1 MSADPTRTLL
11 SMDLLDDDDHDR
23 LDEWGNRAVLTEPAA
38 EPVSIPVVFAVQV
51 ERAPETVALVCRDRS
66 WTYRELDQITNRIAH
81 LLAGNGAGP
90 GEVVGLLVP
99 RSGEAIIGLLAILKT
114 GAAYLP
120 IDPAHPDE
128 RIKFMVSDAGPVAVL
143 TTADLGSRFEG
154 LDVSVIEIDDP
165 LIDGQPS
172 SALPTPE
179 PDDLAYMTYTSGT
192 TGVPKAVAVTHHNVT
207 QLVDAVRADL
217 PARPGEVWSQWH
229 SLVFDV
235 SVWEIW
241 GALLHGGRLV
251 VVPESVA
258 SSPDDLHELLISEKV
273 SVLCQTPSAAG
284 MLSPER
290 LESTT
295 LIVAGEACPPEL
307 VDRWATSGRT
317 MINAYGPTEA
327 TIYAAMSG
335 PLTPGSGVAP
345 IGSPVPGAALFVL
358 DKWLRPAPE
367 GVVGELYVAGNGVA
381 PGYAHRS
388 GLTASR
394 FLACPFGGP
403 GSRMYR
409 TGDLVQWGEDGQL
422 QYLGRADE
430 QVKIRGYRI
439 ELGEIQAA
447 LSRLDGVEQAVVIAR
462 EDRPGDKRLVGYI
475 MGTADPVEA
484 RNALA
489 ERLPAYMV
497 PAAVVVLDALP
508 LTVNG
513 KLDKRALPA
522 PEYRSVGTDYRAPSG
537 PVEKI
542 LADIYAQVL
551 GVDRVGVDESF
562 FDLGG
567 DSILSMQVV
576 SRARAAGVHC
586 RPRDIF
592 VEQTVSGVAAVASLS
607 DGRAGIVDDGIGPV
621 LATPIIHWLQGV
633 PGPVDQFNQT
643 IVLQAPVGVTED
655 DVVVI
660 LQALLDRHATL
671 RLRAE
676 SGDASGGW
684 SLLVPD
690 TGTVDARAC
699 LRVAESLSD
708 AELVAARSRLNPAA
722 GAQLSAVWVPDSRQ
736 LALMIHHLA
745 VDGVSWRILL
755 EDLNIAWAQHHGGQP
770 IQLPAG
776 GTSFARWAAL
786 LDEHARSQ
794 DVVATADA
802 WREVTAVPAAL
813 PAVMPGLDT
822 YATAKTLSVS
832 LDADTTRELLSE
844 VPAAFHAGV
853 QDILLIAFGL
863 AWNEF
868 LDSNTTSIGIGVEGH
883 GRQEELGRVAGLDID
898 LSRTVGWFTTKYP
911 VSLSVG
917 GLSWKEIADG
927 SPDLGPIIKSA
938 KEQLRALPDP
948 LTYGLLRYLNPDV
961 DLSGPEPAIGFNYL
975 GRLGAGAAD
984 LTDDLWRINEDSL
997 SSAGVA
1003 SSVSMPLMY
1012 TVDLNAGIVEGGL
1025 GEEAGPHLR
1034 AGWTWAP
1041 SSVTE
1046 PQVQRLSQLWFE
1058 ALAGICAYVRGGGG
1072 GLTPSDIAPAQ
1083 LSQQQIDE
1091 LHEQHKIVDV
1101 LPLTPIQEGLLFH
1114 TTFARA
1120 AGALEGDEAGI
1131 DFYAVQL
1138 DITVTGLV
1146 DQLRLRDA
1154 VHTVVRRHPNLA
1166 ARFCTQFGD
1175 PVQVILA
1182 DPVIAW
1188 RYLDLRGD
1196 DLTPDEEIQHLCAA
1210 ERAAV
1215 CDLADRPT
1223 LRAAL
1228 IRTEGNQ
1235 HRFVLT
1241 FHHVVIDGWS
1251 LPILLQEIFASYFGH
1266 RLPAPSSYRS
1276 FVSWLTDQDLDAART
1291 AWGKVLEGFDTPTL
1305 VAPPAPPAPPGAR
1318 GVESYRVSAETTQAL
1333 GDLARSQHTT
1343 VSTVLQAA
1351 WAQLLMVLTGQDDV
1365 AFGTAVSGRP
1375 AELAGSDSIV
1385 GLLINTV
1392 PVRARATASTTI
1404 AELLGQ
1410 LQSAHN
1416 DTIEHEHLALNEIHH
1431 VAGHEQL
1438 FDTLFLYESYPIDTS
1453 AFMGVQELA
1462 ITEFVTR
1469 EYNHYPL
1476 SVMALP
1482 GHELGIRVEYDTDKF
1497 GLDDIQAVFE
1507 RFERVLVSMVSDA
1520 DQRLSSLDVLQTDE
1534 HKQLDGWGNRKVLVR
1549 GPEPVLSIP
1558 EAFAEQVDRA
1568 PEAVALTFEGRS
1580 TTYGELDEAANRL
1593 ANLLSVYGAA
1603 PGESVALLMPRS
1615 DEAII
1620 AILAILKTGASY
1632 LPIDPSVPD
1641 TRLEFMLSDAV
1652 PIAAVTTAELRARFD
1667 GSGVSVVQFD
1677 DAEDDPTGAIYGH
1690 TPLLT
1695 PAPDDI
1701 AYTIYTSGTTG
1712 VPKGVAIAHSN
1723 VTQALKFP
1731 LTHMPTGPGEVWTQA
1746 GSLVFDITVWEIF
1759 GALLHGGRLVIIP
1772 DSVVRSPDDFRD
1784 LLIREKVT
1792 VLFQTPSAVGMLSPE
1807 GLNNLTLVV
1816 AGEACPT
1823 EVVDRWA
1830 PGRVMINGYG
1840 PTETTIYATFGE
1852 LIAGSGV
1859 VPIGVPVPDAA
1870 LFVLDRWMRPVP
1882 PGVVGELYVAG
1893 LGVGIGYVKRQ
1904 ALTAARFVACPFG
1917 EPGTRMYRT
1926 GDLVRWGVS
1935 ESSVG
1940 QLEYLGRADEQVKI
1954 RGFRIELGEIQA
1966 ALADVDGV
1974 EQAAVI
1980 AREDRPGD
1988 KRLVGYFIGTG
1999 EPAELRAALAK
2010 RLPPYMVPA
2019 ALVRLEALPLTVNG
2033 KLDKRAL
2040 PAPEYDDA
2048 ARYRAPANAVEEAV
2062 AGIYAQVLGVE
2073 RVGTDDSFFDLG
2085 GDSISAMRVV
2095 AAINT
2100 SFDAQ
2105 LAVRTLFEAPSVR
2118 SLSGYLDGAA
2128 GAPANGP
2135 TYASVHGPG
2144 ATEVRAS
2151 DLTLDKFIDEATLQK
2166 APTLP
2171 RAEAT
2176 ARTVLLT
2183 GATGFLGRYLV
2194 LQWLRELEQV
2204 DGTLICLVRAKSDEE
2219 ARRRLDKTFDSGDPE
2234 LIRVYEALAAD
2245 RLQVIAGDKAEPSLG
2260 LDQDT
2265 WQRLADTVDLI
2276 VDSAALVNS
2285 VLPYSELFGPNVVG
2299 TAELIRFAL
2308 TTKLKP
2314 YTYISTADVGREIE
2328 KSVFREDADIR
2339 VISATRPSDGSYANG
2354 YGNSKWAGEVLLR
2367 EAHEQVGLPVKVFR
2381 SGMIMVD
2388 TSYAGQVNASD
2399 TVARMVLSVVATGV
2413 APYSVYQL
2421 DADGNRQRA
2430 HFDGLPVEFVAEAI
2444 TALGGGAAGSFDGS
2458 ADFETYHVMNPHD
2471 DGIGIDEYVD
2481 WLIEAGHPIE
2491 RIDDFGEWVRQFE
2504 ARLHAL
2510 PDHQR
2515 QGSVLQMLKILQD
2528 HGWDGQPPEPVR
2540 GPMAPADRFHAAVRK
2555 AKIGSDHDIPQV
2567 SAPIIAKYASDLQL
2581 HGLL

>member
-154 LDVSVIEIDDP
+154 LDVGVIEIDDP

-172 SALPTPE
+172 SALPAPE

-447 LSRLDGVEQAVVIAR
+447 LARLDGVEQAVVIAR

-484 RNALA
+484 RSALA

-592 VEQTVSGVAAVASLS
+592 VEQTVSAVAAVASLS
-607 DGRAGIVDDGIGPV
+607 DGGAGIVDDGIGPV
-621 LATPIIHWLQGV
+621 LATPIIHWLQSV

-690 TGTVDARAC
+690 AGTVDARAC

-708 AELVAARSRLNPAA
+708 AELVGARSRLNPAA

-770 IQLPAG
+770 VQLPTG

-802 WREVTAVPAAL
+802 WREVAAVPAAL

-832 LDADTTRELLSE
+832 LDAGTTRELLSE

-868 LDSNTTSIGIGVEGH
+868 LDSNTTSIAIGVEGH
-883 GRQEELGRVAGLDID
+883 GRQEELGTVAGQDID

-927 SPDLGPIIKSA
+927 SADLGPIIKSA

-1120 AGALEGDEAGI
+1120 AGALEDDGAGI

-1228 IRTEGNQ
+1228 IRTEANQ

-1276 FVSWLTDQDLDAART
+1276 FVSWLADQDLDAART

-1305 VAPPAPPAPPGAR
+1305 VAPPAPPGAR

-1904 ALTAARFVACPFG
+1904 ALTASRFVACPFG

-1935 ESSVG
+1935 ESSAG

-1988 KRLVGYFIGTG
+1988 KRLVGYFIGAG

-2171 RAEAT
+2171 RADAT

-2245 RLQVIAGDKAEPSLG
+2245 RLQVVAGDKAEPSLG

-2328 KSVFREDADIR
+2328 KSVFLEDADIR

-2555 AKIGSDHDIPQV
+2555 AKIGSGHDIPQV

>member
-154 LDVSVIEIDDP
+154 LDVGVIEIDDP

-172 SALPTPE
+172 SALPAPE

-447 LSRLDGVEQAVVIAR
+447 LARLDGVEQAVVIAR

-484 RNALA
+484 RSALA

-592 VEQTVSGVAAVASLS
+592 VEQTVSAVAAVASLS
-607 DGRAGIVDDGIGPV
+607 DGGAGIVDDGIGPV
-621 LATPIIHWLQGV
+621 LATPIIHWLQSV

-690 TGTVDARAC
+690 AGTVDARAC

-770 IQLPAG
+770 VQLPAG

-802 WREVTAVPAAL
+802 WREVAAVPAAL

-868 LDSNTTSIGIGVEGH
+868 LDSNTTSIAIGVEGH
-883 GRQEELGRVAGLDID
+883 GRQEELGTVAGQDID

-927 SPDLGPIIKSA
+927 SADLGPIIKSA

-1120 AGALEGDEAGI
+1120 AGALEDDGAGI

-1166 ARFCTQFGD
+1166 ARFCRQFGD

-1228 IRTEGNQ
+1228 IRTEANQ

-1276 FVSWLTDQDLDAART
+1276 FVSWLADQDLDAART

-1305 VAPPAPPAPPGAR
+1305 VAPPAPPGAR

-1695 PAPDDI
+1695 PASDDI

-1904 ALTAARFVACPFG
+1904 ALTASRFVACPFG

-1935 ESSVG
+1935 ESSAG

-1988 KRLVGYFIGTG
+1988 KRLVGYFIGAG

-2171 RAEAT
+2171 RADAT

-2245 RLQVIAGDKAEPSLG
+2245 RLQVVAGDKAEPSLG

-2328 KSVFREDADIR
+2328 KSVFLEDADIR

-2555 AKIGSDHDIPQV
+2555 AKIGSGHDIPQV

>member
-154 LDVSVIEIDDP
+154 LDVGVIEIDDP

-172 SALPTPE
+172 SALPAPE

-447 LSRLDGVEQAVVIAR
+447 LARLDGVEQAVVIAR

-484 RNALA
+484 RSALA

-592 VEQTVSGVAAVASLS
+592 VEQTVSAVAAVASLS
-607 DGRAGIVDDGIGPV
+607 DGGAGIVDDGIGPV
-621 LATPIIHWLQGV
+621 LATPIIHWLQSV

-690 TGTVDARAC
+690 AGTVDARAC

-770 IQLPAG
+770 VQLPAG

-802 WREVTAVPAAL
+802 WREVAAVPAAL

-868 LDSNTTSIGIGVEGH
+868 LDSNTTSIAIGVEGH
-883 GRQEELGRVAGLDID
+883 GRQEELGTVAGQDID

-927 SPDLGPIIKSA
+927 SADLGPIIKSA

-1120 AGALEGDEAGI
+1120 AGALEDDGAGI

-1166 ARFCTQFGD
+1166 ARFCRQFGD

-1228 IRTEGNQ
+1228 IRTEANQ

-1276 FVSWLTDQDLDAART
+1276 FVSWLADQDLDAART

-1305 VAPPAPPAPPGAR
+1305 VAPPAPPGAR

-1792 VLFQTPSAVGMLSPE
+1792 VLF
-1807 GLNNLTLVV
+1807 
-1816 AGEACPT
+1816 
-1823 EVVDRWA
+1823 
-1830 PGRVMINGYG
+1830 
-1840 PTETTIYATFGE
+1840 
-1852 LIAGSGV
+1852 
-1859 VPIGVPVPDAA
+1859 
-1870 LFVLDRWMRPVP
+1870 
-1882 PGVVGELYVAG
+1882 
-1893 LGVGIGYVKRQ
+1893 
-1904 ALTAARFVACPFG
+1904 
-1917 EPGTRMYRT
+1917 
-1926 GDLVRWGVS
+1926 
-1935 ESSVG
+1935 
-1940 QLEYLGRADEQVKI
+1940 
-1954 RGFRIELGEIQA
+1954 
-1966 ALADVDGV
+1966 
-1974 EQAAVI
+1974 
-1980 AREDRPGD
+1980 
-1988 KRLVGYFIGTG
+1988 
-1999 EPAELRAALAK
+1999 
-2010 RLPPYMVPA
+2010 
-2019 ALVRLEALPLTVNG
+2019 
-2033 KLDKRAL
+2033 
-2040 PAPEYDDA
+2040 
-2048 ARYRAPANAVEEAV
+2048 
-2062 AGIYAQVLGVE
+2062 
-2073 RVGTDDSFFDLG
+2073 
-2085 GDSISAMRVV
+2085 
-2095 AAINT
+2095 
-2100 SFDAQ
+2100 
-2105 LAVRTLFEAPSVR
+2105 
-2118 SLSGYLDGAA
+2118 
-2128 GAPANGP
+2128 
-2135 TYASVHGPG
+2135 
-2144 ATEVRAS
+2144 
-2151 DLTLDKFIDEATLQK
+2151 
-2166 APTLP
+2166 
-2171 RAEAT
+2171 
-2176 ARTVLLT
+2176 
-2183 GATGFLGRYLV
+2183 
-2194 LQWLRELEQV
+2194 
-2204 DGTLICLVRAKSDEE
+2204 
-2219 ARRRLDKTFDSGDPE
+2219 
-2234 LIRVYEALAAD
+2234 
-2245 RLQVIAGDKAEPSLG
+2245 
-2260 LDQDT
+2260 
-2265 WQRLADTVDLI
+2265 
-2276 VDSAALVNS
+2276 
-2285 VLPYSELFGPNVVG
+2285 
-2299 TAELIRFAL
+2299 
-2308 TTKLKP
+2308 
-2314 YTYISTADVGREIE
+2314 
-2328 KSVFREDADIR
+2328 
-2339 VISATRPSDGSYANG
+2339 
-2354 YGNSKWAGEVLLR
+2354 
-2367 EAHEQVGLPVKVFR
+2367 
-2381 SGMIMVD
+2381 
-2388 TSYAGQVNASD
+2388 
-2399 TVARMVLSVVATGV
+2399 
-2413 APYSVYQL
+2413 
-2421 DADGNRQRA
+2421 
-2430 HFDGLPVEFVAEAI
+2430 
-2444 TALGGGAAGSFDGS
+2444 
-2458 ADFETYHVMNPHD
+2458 
-2471 DGIGIDEYVD
+2471 
-2481 WLIEAGHPIE
+2481 
-2491 RIDDFGEWVRQFE
+2491 
-2504 ARLHAL
+2504 
-2510 PDHQR
+2510 
-2515 QGSVLQMLKILQD
+2515 
-2528 HGWDGQPPEPVR
+2528 
-2540 GPMAPADRFHAAVRK
+2540 
-2555 AKIGSDHDIPQV
+2555 
-2567 SAPIIAKYASDLQL
+2567 
-2581 HGLL
+2581 

>member
-1 MSADPTRTLL
+1 M
-11 SMDLLDDDDHDR
+11 
-23 LDEWGNRAVLTEPAA
+23 
-38 EPVSIPVVFAVQV
+38 
-51 ERAPETVALVCRDRS
+51 
-66 WTYRELDQITNRIAH
+66 
-81 LLAGNGAGP
+81 
-90 GEVVGLLVP
+90 
-99 RSGEAIIGLLAILKT
+99 
-114 GAAYLP
+114 
-120 IDPAHPDE
+120 
-128 RIKFMVSDAGPVAVL
+128 
-143 TTADLGSRFEG
+143 
-154 LDVSVIEIDDP
+154 
-165 LIDGQPS
+165 
-172 SALPTPE
+172 
-179 PDDLAYMTYTSGT
+179 
-192 TGVPKAVAVTHHNVT
+192 
-207 QLVDAVRADL
+207 
-217 PARPGEVWSQWH
+217 
-229 SLVFDV
+229 
-235 SVWEIW
+235 
-241 GALLHGGRLV
+241 
-251 VVPESVA
+251 
-258 SSPDDLHELLISEKV
+258 
-273 SVLCQTPSAAG
+273 
-284 MLSPER
+284 
-290 LESTT
+290 
-295 LIVAGEACPPEL
+295 
-307 VDRWATSGRT
+307 
-317 MINAYGPTEA
+317 
-327 TIYAAMSG
+327 
-335 PLTPGSGVAP
+335 
-345 IGSPVPGAALFVL
+345 
-358 DKWLRPAPE
+358 
-367 GVVGELYVAGNGVA
+367 
-381 PGYAHRS
+381 
-388 GLTASR
+388 
-394 FLACPFGGP
+394 
-403 GSRMYR
+403 
-409 TGDLVQWGEDGQL
+409 
-422 QYLGRADE
+422 
-430 QVKIRGYRI
+430 
-439 ELGEIQAA
+439 
-447 LSRLDGVEQAVVIAR
+447 
-462 EDRPGDKRLVGYI
+462 
-475 MGTADPVEA
+475 
-484 RNALA
+484 
-489 ERLPAYMV
+489 
-497 PAAVVVLDALP
+497 
-508 LTVNG
+508 
-513 KLDKRALPA
+513 
-522 PEYRSVGTDYRAPSG
+522 
-537 PVEKI
+537 
-542 LADIYAQVL
+542 
-551 GVDRVGVDESF
+551 
-562 FDLGG
+562 
-567 DSILSMQVV
+567 
-576 SRARAAGVHC
+576 
-586 RPRDIF
+586 
-592 VEQTVSGVAAVASLS
+592 
-607 DGRAGIVDDGIGPV
+607 
-621 LATPIIHWLQGV
+621 
-633 PGPVDQFNQT
+633 
-643 IVLQAPVGVTED
+643 
-655 DVVVI
+655 
-660 LQALLDRHATL
+660 
-671 RLRAE
+671 
-676 SGDASGGW
+676 
-684 SLLVPD
+684 
-690 TGTVDARAC
+690 
-699 LRVAESLSD
+699 
-708 AELVAARSRLNPAA
+708 
-722 GAQLSAVWVPDSRQ
+722 
-736 LALMIHHLA
+736 
-745 VDGVSWRILL
+745 
-755 EDLNIAWAQHHGGQP
+755 
-770 IQLPAG
+770 
-776 GTSFARWAAL
+776 
-786 LDEHARSQ
+786 
-794 DVVATADA
+794 ATADA
-802 WREVTAVPAAL
+802 WREVAAVPAAL

-868 LDSNTTSIGIGVEGH
+868 LDSNTTSIAIGVEGH
-883 GRQEELGRVAGLDID
+883 GRQEELGTVAGQDID

-927 SPDLGPIIKSA
+927 SADLGPIIKSA

-1120 AGALEGDEAGI
+1120 AGALEDDGAGI

-1166 ARFCTQFGD
+1166 ARFCRQFGD

-1228 IRTEGNQ
+1228 IRTEANQ

-1276 FVSWLTDQDLDAART
+1276 FVSWLADQDLDAART

-1305 VAPPAPPAPPGAR
+1305 VAPPAPPGAR

-1904 ALTAARFVACPFG
+1904 ALTASRFVACPFG

-1935 ESSVG
+1935 ESSAG

-1988 KRLVGYFIGTG
+1988 KRLVGYFIGAG

-2171 RAEAT
+2171 RADAT

-2245 RLQVIAGDKAEPSLG
+2245 RLQVVAGDKAEPSLG

-2328 KSVFREDADIR
+2328 KSVFLEDADIR

-2555 AKIGSDHDIPQV
+2555 AKIGSGHDIPQV

>member
-154 LDVSVIEIDDP
+154 LDVGVIEIDDP

-172 SALPTPE
+172 SALPAPE

-447 LSRLDGVEQAVVIAR
+447 LARLDGVEQAVVIAR

-484 RNALA
+484 RSALA

-592 VEQTVSGVAAVASLS
+592 VEQTVSAVAAVASLS
-607 DGRAGIVDDGIGPV
+607 DGGAGIVDDGIGPV
-621 LATPIIHWLQGV
+621 LATPIIHWLQSV

-690 TGTVDARAC
+690 AGTVDARAC

-770 IQLPAG
+770 VQLPTG

-802 WREVTAVPAAL
+802 WREVAAVPAAL

-832 LDADTTRELLSE
+832 LDAGTTRELLSE

-868 LDSNTTSIGIGVEGH
+868 LDSNTTSIAIGVEGH
-883 GRQEELGRVAGLDID
+883 GRQEELGTVAGQDID

-927 SPDLGPIIKSA
+927 SADLGPIIKSA

-1120 AGALEGDEAGI
+1120 AGALEDDGAGI

-1188 RYLDLRGD
+1188 RYL
-1196 DLTPDEEIQHLCAA
+1196 
-1210 ERAAV
+1210 
-1215 CDLADRPT
+1215 
-1223 LRAAL
+1223 
-1228 IRTEGNQ
+1228 
-1235 HRFVLT
+1235 
-1241 FHHVVIDGWS
+1241 
-1251 LPILLQEIFASYFGH
+1251 
-1266 RLPAPSSYRS
+1266 
-1276 FVSWLTDQDLDAART
+1276 
-1291 AWGKVLEGFDTPTL
+1291 
-1305 VAPPAPPAPPGAR
+1305 
-1318 GVESYRVSAETTQAL
+1318 
-1333 GDLARSQHTT
+1333 
-1343 VSTVLQAA
+1343 
-1351 WAQLLMVLTGQDDV
+1351 
-1365 AFGTAVSGRP
+1365 
-1375 AELAGSDSIV
+1375 
-1385 GLLINTV
+1385 
-1392 PVRARATASTTI
+1392 
-1404 AELLGQ
+1404 
-1410 LQSAHN
+1410 
-1416 DTIEHEHLALNEIHH
+1416 
-1431 VAGHEQL
+1431 
-1438 FDTLFLYESYPIDTS
+1438 
-1453 AFMGVQELA
+1453 
-1462 ITEFVTR
+1462 
-1469 EYNHYPL
+1469 
-1476 SVMALP
+1476 
-1482 GHELGIRVEYDTDKF
+1482 
-1497 GLDDIQAVFE
+1497 
-1507 RFERVLVSMVSDA
+1507 
-1520 DQRLSSLDVLQTDE
+1520 
-1534 HKQLDGWGNRKVLVR
+1534 
-1549 GPEPVLSIP
+1549 
-1558 EAFAEQVDRA
+1558 
-1568 PEAVALTFEGRS
+1568 
-1580 TTYGELDEAANRL
+1580 
-1593 ANLLSVYGAA
+1593 
-1603 PGESVALLMPRS
+1603 
-1615 DEAII
+1615 
-1620 AILAILKTGASY
+1620 
-1632 LPIDPSVPD
+1632 
-1641 TRLEFMLSDAV
+1641 
-1652 PIAAVTTAELRARFD
+1652 
-1667 GSGVSVVQFD
+1667 
-1677 DAEDDPTGAIYGH
+1677 
-1690 TPLLT
+1690 
-1695 PAPDDI
+1695 
-1701 AYTIYTSGTTG
+1701 
-1712 VPKGVAIAHSN
+1712 
-1723 VTQALKFP
+1723 
-1731 LTHMPTGPGEVWTQA
+1731 
-1746 GSLVFDITVWEIF
+1746 
-1759 GALLHGGRLVIIP
+1759 
-1772 DSVVRSPDDFRD
+1772 
-1784 LLIREKVT
+1784 
-1792 VLFQTPSAVGMLSPE
+1792 
-1807 GLNNLTLVV
+1807 
-1816 AGEACPT
+1816 
-1823 EVVDRWA
+1823 
-1830 PGRVMINGYG
+1830 
-1840 PTETTIYATFGE
+1840 
-1852 LIAGSGV
+1852 
-1859 VPIGVPVPDAA
+1859 
-1870 LFVLDRWMRPVP
+1870 
-1882 PGVVGELYVAG
+1882 
-1893 LGVGIGYVKRQ
+1893 
-1904 ALTAARFVACPFG
+1904 
-1917 EPGTRMYRT
+1917 
-1926 GDLVRWGVS
+1926 
-1935 ESSVG
+1935 
-1940 QLEYLGRADEQVKI
+1940 
-1954 RGFRIELGEIQA
+1954 
-1966 ALADVDGV
+1966 
-1974 EQAAVI
+1974 
-1980 AREDRPGD
+1980 
-1988 KRLVGYFIGTG
+1988 
-1999 EPAELRAALAK
+1999 
-2010 RLPPYMVPA
+2010 
-2019 ALVRLEALPLTVNG
+2019 
-2033 KLDKRAL
+2033 
-2040 PAPEYDDA
+2040 
-2048 ARYRAPANAVEEAV
+2048 
-2062 AGIYAQVLGVE
+2062 
-2073 RVGTDDSFFDLG
+2073 
-2085 GDSISAMRVV
+2085 
-2095 AAINT
+2095 
-2100 SFDAQ
+2100 
-2105 LAVRTLFEAPSVR
+2105 VR

-2171 RAEAT
+2171 RADAT

-2245 RLQVIAGDKAEPSLG
+2245 RLQVVAGDKAEPSLG

-2328 KSVFREDADIR
+2328 KSVFLEDADIR

-2555 AKIGSDHDIPQV
+2555 AKIGSGHDIPQV

>member
-1 MSADPTRTLL
+1 ML

-154 LDVSVIEIDDP
+154 LDVGVIEIDDP

-172 SALPTPE
+172 SALPAPE

-447 LSRLDGVEQAVVIAR
+447 LARLDGVEQAVVIAR

-484 RNALA
+484 RSALA

-592 VEQTVSGVAAVASLS
+592 VEQTVSAVAAVASLS
-607 DGRAGIVDDGIGPV
+607 DGGAGIVDDGIGPV
-621 LATPIIHWLQGV
+621 LATPIIHWLQSV

-690 TGTVDARAC
+690 AGTVDARAC

-770 IQLPAG
+770 VQLPTG

-802 WREVTAVPAAL
+802 WREVAAVPAAL

-832 LDADTTRELLSE
+832 LDAGTTRELLSE

-868 LDSNTTSIGIGVEGH
+868 LDSNTTSIAIGVEGH
-883 GRQEELGRVAGLDID
+883 GRQEELGTVAGQDID

-927 SPDLGPIIKSA
+927 SADLGPIIKSA

-1120 AGALEGDEAGI
+1120 AGALEDDGAGI

-1228 IRTEGNQ
+1228 IRTEANQ

-1276 FVSWLTDQDLDAART
+1276 FVSWLADQDLDAART

-1305 VAPPAPPAPPGAR
+1305 VAPPAPPGAR

-1534 HKQLDGWGNRKVLVR
+1534 HKQLEGWGNRKVLVR

-1904 ALTAARFVACPFG
+1904 ALTASRFVACPFG

-1935 ESSVG
+1935 ESSAG

-1988 KRLVGYFIGTG
+1988 KRLVGYFIGAG

-2171 RAEAT
+2171 RADAT

-2245 RLQVIAGDKAEPSLG
+2245 RLQVVAGDKAEPSLG

-2328 KSVFREDADIR
+2328 KSVFLEDADIR

-2555 AKIGSDHDIPQV
+2555 AKIGSGHDIPQV

>member
-1 MSADPTRTLL
+1 
-11 SMDLLDDDDHDR
+11 
-23 LDEWGNRAVLTEPAA
+23 
-38 EPVSIPVVFAVQV
+38 
-51 ERAPETVALVCRDRS
+51 
-66 WTYRELDQITNRIAH
+66 
-81 LLAGNGAGP
+81 
-90 GEVVGLLVP
+90 
-99 RSGEAIIGLLAILKT
+99 
-114 GAAYLP
+114 
-120 IDPAHPDE
+120 
-128 RIKFMVSDAGPVAVL
+128 
-143 TTADLGSRFEG
+143 
-154 LDVSVIEIDDP
+154 
-165 LIDGQPS
+165 
-172 SALPTPE
+172 
-179 PDDLAYMTYTSGT
+179 
-192 TGVPKAVAVTHHNVT
+192 
-207 QLVDAVRADL
+207 
-217 PARPGEVWSQWH
+217 
-229 SLVFDV
+229 
-235 SVWEIW
+235 
-241 GALLHGGRLV
+241 
-251 VVPESVA
+251 
-258 SSPDDLHELLISEKV
+258 
-273 SVLCQTPSAAG
+273 
-284 MLSPER
+284 
-290 LESTT
+290 
-295 LIVAGEACPPEL
+295 
-307 VDRWATSGRT
+307 
-317 MINAYGPTEA
+317 
-327 TIYAAMSG
+327 
-335 PLTPGSGVAP
+335 
-345 IGSPVPGAALFVL
+345 
-358 DKWLRPAPE
+358 
-367 GVVGELYVAGNGVA
+367 
-381 PGYAHRS
+381 
-388 GLTASR
+388 
-394 FLACPFGGP
+394 
-403 GSRMYR
+403 
-409 TGDLVQWGEDGQL
+409 
-422 QYLGRADE
+422 
-430 QVKIRGYRI
+430 
-439 ELGEIQAA
+439 
-447 LSRLDGVEQAVVIAR
+447 
-462 EDRPGDKRLVGYI
+462 
-475 MGTADPVEA
+475 
-484 RNALA
+484 
-489 ERLPAYMV
+489 
-497 PAAVVVLDALP
+497 
-508 LTVNG
+508 
-513 KLDKRALPA
+513 
-522 PEYRSVGTDYRAPSG
+522 
-537 PVEKI
+537 
-542 LADIYAQVL
+542 
-551 GVDRVGVDESF
+551 
-562 FDLGG
+562 
-567 DSILSMQVV
+567 
-576 SRARAAGVHC
+576 
-586 RPRDIF
+586 
-592 VEQTVSGVAAVASLS
+592 
-607 DGRAGIVDDGIGPV
+607 
-621 LATPIIHWLQGV
+621 
-633 PGPVDQFNQT
+633 
-643 IVLQAPVGVTED
+643 
-655 DVVVI
+655 
-660 LQALLDRHATL
+660 
-671 RLRAE
+671 
-676 SGDASGGW
+676 
-684 SLLVPD
+684 
-690 TGTVDARAC
+690 
-699 LRVAESLSD
+699 
-708 AELVAARSRLNPAA
+708 
-722 GAQLSAVWVPDSRQ
+722 
-736 LALMIHHLA
+736 
-745 VDGVSWRILL
+745 
-755 EDLNIAWAQHHGGQP
+755 
-770 IQLPAG
+770 
-776 GTSFARWAAL
+776 
-786 LDEHARSQ
+786 
-794 DVVATADA
+794 
-802 WREVTAVPAAL
+802 
-813 PAVMPGLDT
+813 
-822 YATAKTLSVS
+822 
-832 LDADTTRELLSE
+832 
-844 VPAAFHAGV
+844 
-853 QDILLIAFGL
+853 
-863 AWNEF
+863 
-868 LDSNTTSIGIGVEGH
+868 
-883 GRQEELGRVAGLDID
+883 
-898 LSRTVGWFTTKYP
+898 
-911 VSLSVG
+911 
-917 GLSWKEIADG
+917 
-927 SPDLGPIIKSA
+927 
-938 KEQLRALPDP
+938 
-948 LTYGLLRYLNPDV
+948 
-961 DLSGPEPAIGFNYL
+961 
-975 GRLGAGAAD
+975 
-984 LTDDLWRINEDSL
+984 
-997 SSAGVA
+997 
-1003 SSVSMPLMY
+1003 
-1012 TVDLNAGIVEGGL
+1012 
-1025 GEEAGPHLR
+1025 
-1034 AGWTWAP
+1034 
-1041 SSVTE
+1041 
-1046 PQVQRLSQLWFE
+1046 
-1058 ALAGICAYVRGGGG
+1058 
-1072 GLTPSDIAPAQ
+1072 
-1083 LSQQQIDE
+1083 
-1091 LHEQHKIVDV
+1091 
-1101 LPLTPIQEGLLFH
+1101 
-1114 TTFARA
+1114 
-1120 AGALEGDEAGI
+1120 
-1131 DFYAVQL
+1131 
-1138 DITVTGLV
+1138 
-1146 DQLRLRDA
+1146 
-1154 VHTVVRRHPNLA
+1154 
-1166 ARFCTQFGD
+1166 
-1175 PVQVILA
+1175 
-1182 DPVIAW
+1182 
-1188 RYLDLRGD
+1188 
-1196 DLTPDEEIQHLCAA
+1196 
-1210 ERAAV
+1210 
-1215 CDLADRPT
+1215 
-1223 LRAAL
+1223 
-1228 IRTEGNQ
+1228 
-1235 HRFVLT
+1235 
-1241 FHHVVIDGWS
+1241 
-1251 LPILLQEIFASYFGH
+1251 
-1266 RLPAPSSYRS
+1266 
-1276 FVSWLTDQDLDAART
+1276 
-1291 AWGKVLEGFDTPTL
+1291 
-1305 VAPPAPPAPPGAR
+1305 
-1318 GVESYRVSAETTQAL
+1318 
-1333 GDLARSQHTT
+1333 
-1343 VSTVLQAA
+1343 
-1351 WAQLLMVLTGQDDV
+1351 
-1365 AFGTAVSGRP
+1365 
-1375 AELAGSDSIV
+1375 
-1385 GLLINTV
+1385 
-1392 PVRARATASTTI
+1392 
-1404 AELLGQ
+1404 
-1410 LQSAHN
+1410 
-1416 DTIEHEHLALNEIHH
+1416 
-1431 VAGHEQL
+1431 
-1438 FDTLFLYESYPIDTS
+1438 
-1453 AFMGVQELA
+1453 
-1462 ITEFVTR
+1462 
-1469 EYNHYPL
+1469 YPL

-1520 DQRLSSLDVLQTDE
+1520 DQRLSSLDVLQADE

-1904 ALTAARFVACPFG
+1904 SLTASRFVACPFG

-1935 ESSVG
+1935 ESSAG

-2048 ARYRAPANAVEEAV
+2048 ARYRAPVNAVEEAV

-2171 RAEAT
+2171 RADAT

-2194 LQWLRELEQV
+2194 LQWLRELEQI

-2234 LIRVYEALAAD
+2234 LVRVYEALAAD

-2328 KSVFREDADIR
+2328 KSVFLEDADIR

>member
-120 IDPAHPDE
+120 IDPAHPGE

-154 LDVSVIEIDDP
+154 LDVGVIEIDDP

-172 SALPTPE
+172 SALPAPE

-447 LSRLDGVEQAVVIAR
+447 LARLDGVEQAVVIAR

-484 RNALA
+484 RSALA

-592 VEQTVSGVAAVASLS
+592 VEQTVSAVAAVASLS
-607 DGRAGIVDDGIGPV
+607 DGGAGIVDDGIGPV
-621 LATPIIHWLQGV
+621 LATPIIHWLQSV

-690 TGTVDARAC
+690 AGTVDARAC

-770 IQLPAG
+770 VQLPAG

-802 WREVTAVPAAL
+802 WREVAAVPAAL

-868 LDSNTTSIGIGVEGH
+868 LDSNTTSIAIGVEGH
-883 GRQEELGRVAGLDID
+883 GRQEELGTVAGQDID

-927 SPDLGPIIKSA
+927 SADLGPIIKSA

-1120 AGALEGDEAGI
+1120 AGALEDDGAGI

-1228 IRTEGNQ
+1228 IRTEANQ

-1276 FVSWLTDQDLDAART
+1276 FVSWLADQDLDAART

-1305 VAPPAPPAPPGAR
+1305 VAPPAPPGAR

-1904 ALTAARFVACPFG
+1904 ALTASRFVACPFG

-1935 ESSVG
+1935 ESSAG

-1988 KRLVGYFIGTG
+1988 KRLVGYFIGAG

-2171 RAEAT
+2171 RADAT

-2245 RLQVIAGDKAEPSLG
+2245 RLQVVAGDKAEPSLG

-2328 KSVFREDADIR
+2328 KSVFLEDADIR

-2555 AKIGSDHDIPQV
+2555 AKIGSGHDIPQV

>member
-1 MSADPTRTLL
+1 M
-11 SMDLLDDDDHDR
+11 
-23 LDEWGNRAVLTEPAA
+23 
-38 EPVSIPVVFAVQV
+38 
-51 ERAPETVALVCRDRS
+51 
-66 WTYRELDQITNRIAH
+66 
-81 LLAGNGAGP
+81 
-90 GEVVGLLVP
+90 GLLVP

-154 LDVSVIEIDDP
+154 LDVGVIEIDDP

-172 SALPTPE
+172 SALPAPE

-447 LSRLDGVEQAVVIAR
+447 LARLDGVEQAVVIAR

-484 RNALA
+484 RSALA

-592 VEQTVSGVAAVASLS
+592 VEQTVSAVAAVASLS
-607 DGRAGIVDDGIGPV
+607 DGGAGIVDDGIGPV
-621 LATPIIHWLQGV
+621 LATPIIHWLQSV

-690 TGTVDARAC
+690 AGTVDARAC

-770 IQLPAG
+770 VQLPTG

-802 WREVTAVPAAL
+802 WREVAAVPAAL

-832 LDADTTRELLSE
+832 LDAGTTRELLSE

-868 LDSNTTSIGIGVEGH
+868 LDSNTTSIAIGVEGH
-883 GRQEELGRVAGLDID
+883 GRQEELGTVAGQDID

-927 SPDLGPIIKSA
+927 SADLGPIIKSA

-1120 AGALEGDEAGI
+1120 AGALEDDGAGI

-1228 IRTEGNQ
+1228 IRTEANQ

-1276 FVSWLTDQDLDAART
+1276 FVSWLADQDLDAART

-1305 VAPPAPPAPPGAR
+1305 VAPPAPPGAR

-1534 HKQLDGWGNRKVLVR
+1534 HKQLEGWGNRKVLVR

-1904 ALTAARFVACPFG
+1904 ALTASRFVACPFG

-1935 ESSVG
+1935 ESSAG

-1988 KRLVGYFIGTG
+1988 KRLVGYFIGAG

-2171 RAEAT
+2171 RADAT

-2245 RLQVIAGDKAEPSLG
+2245 RLQVVAGDKAEPSLG

-2328 KSVFREDADIR
+2328 KSVFLEDADIR

-2555 AKIGSDHDIPQV
+2555 AKIGSGHDIPQV

>member
-11 SMDLLDDDDHDR
+11 AMDLLDDDEHDR
-23 LDEWGNRAVLTEPAA
+23 LDEWGNRAVLTEPTAA
-38 EPVSIPVVFAVQV
+38 PVSIPVLFATQV

-66 WTYRELDQITNRIAH
+66 WTYRELDLVTNRIAH
-81 LLAGNGAGP
+81 LLAGHGAGP
-90 GEVVGLLVP
+90 GEVVGLLIP
-99 RSGEAIIGLLAILKT
+99 RSGESIIGLLAILKT

-128 RIKFMVSDAGPVAVL
+128 RIKFMVSDAGPVAAL
-143 TTADLGSRFEG
+143 STADLSSRFDG
-154 LDVSVIEIDDP
+154 LDLQVTEIDDP

-172 SALPTPE
+172 SALPVPH

-217 PARPGEVWSQWH
+217 PAGPGEVWSQWH

-258 SSPDDLHELLISEKV
+258 SSPDDLHDLLISEKV

-295 LIVAGEACPPEL
+295 LIVAGEACPTEL
-307 VDRWATSGRT
+307 VDRWAASGRT

-335 PLTPGSGVAP
+335 PLRPGSDVAP

-447 LSRLDGVEQAVVIAR
+447 LARLDGVEQAVVIAR

-475 MGTADPVEA
+475 MGSADPVEA
-484 RNALA
+484 RTALA

-497 PAAVVVLDALP
+497 PAAVVVLDTFP

-522 PEYRSVGTDYRAPSG
+522 PEYRSVGADYRAPSG

-576 SRARAAGVHC
+576 SRARAAGVLC

-592 VEQTVSGVAAVASLS
+592 VEQTVAGVAAVATLS
-607 DGRAGIVDDGIGPV
+607 DGQAGVVDEGIGPV
-621 LATPIIHWLQGV
+621 LATPIVHWLHDVQ
-633 PGPVDQFNQT
+633 GPVDQFNQT

-655 DVVVI
+655 DIVVV

-676 SGDASGGW
+676 NDGSGW
-684 SLLVPD
+684 SLAVPE
-690 TGTVDARAC
+690 TGAVDAREC

-708 AELVAARSRLNPAA
+708 AEIVAARSRLNPAI
-722 GAQLSAVWVPDSRQ
+722 GAQVSAVWVPDTRQ

-770 IQLPAG
+770 VELPAG
-776 GTSFARWAAL
+776 GTSFARWATL
-786 LDEHARSQ
+786 LDEHARSAE
-794 DVVATADA
+794 VLATADM

-813 PAVMPGLDT
+813 PAVLPALDT
-822 YATAKTLSVS
+822 YATARTMSVS
-832 LDADTTRELLSE
+832 LDAETTRELLGE

-868 LDSNTTSIGIGVEGH
+868 LDSNAASIGIGVEGH
-883 GRQEELGRVAGLDID
+883 GRHEELADDID

-911 VSLSVG
+911 VALSVG
-917 GLSWKEIADG
+917 GLSWDEVAAG
-927 SPDLGPIIKSA
+927 AATLGPIVKGA
-938 KEQLRALPDP
+938 KEQLRALPNP

-961 DLSGPEPAIGFNYL
+961 DLAAPEPTIGFNYL

-984 LTDDLWRINEDSL
+984 LTEDLWRINEDSL
-997 SSAGVA
+997 SAGSVA

-1012 TVDLNAGIVEGGL
+1012 TVDLNAGIVEDK
-1025 GEEAGPHLR
+1025 AGTTNSEQGAHLR

-1058 ALAGICAYVRGGGG
+1058 ALAGICAYVRAGGG

-1083 LSQQQIDE
+1083 LTQQQIDE
-1091 LHEQHKIVDV
+1091 LQEQIDIVDV
-1101 LPLTPIQEGLLFH
+1101 LPLTPVQQGLLFH
-1114 TTFARA
+1114 ATLARD
-1120 AGALEGDEAGI
+1120 LEELGGESVSSDV
-1131 DFYAVQL
+1131 YAVQL
-1138 DITVTGLV
+1138 DITMAGVV

-1154 VHTVVRRHPNLA
+1154 VHTVVARHPNLA
-1166 ARFCTQFGD
+1166 ARFCTQFGE
-1175 PVQVILA
+1175 PVQVLSA
-1182 DPVIAW
+1182 EPTIAW

-1196 DLTPDEEIQHLCAA
+1196 DLRPDEEVQQLCAA

-1215 CDLADRPT
+1215 CDLIERPT
-1223 LRAAL
+1223 FRAAL
-1228 IRTEGNQ
+1228 IRTDGNR

-1241 FHHVVIDGWS
+1241 FHHIVIDGWS
-1251 LPILLQEIFASYFGH
+1251 LPILLQEILASYFGQ
-1266 RLPAPSSYRS
+1266 RLPAPASYRN
-1276 FVSWLTDQDLDAART
+1276 FVGWLADQDLDAARA
-1291 AWGKVLEGFDTPTL
+1291 AWAEVLAGFESPTL
-1305 VAPPAPPAPPGAR
+1305 VAPPAPPGPR
-1318 GVESYRVSAETTQAL
+1318 GVQTRRLSTEITTAL
-1333 GDLARSQHTT
+1333 GKLARTQHTT
-1343 VSTVLQAA
+1343 VSTVLQAT
-1351 WAQLLMVLTGQDDV
+1351 WAQILMALTGQHDIV
-1365 AFGTAVSGRP
+1365 FGTAVSGRP
-1375 AELAGSDSIV
+1375 PELAGSDSIV

-1392 PVRARATASTTI
+1392 PVRARAADDTTV
-1404 AELLGQ
+1404 ADLLDQ
-1410 LQSAHN
+1410 MQSLRN
-1416 DTIEHEHLALNEIHH
+1416 DTLEHEHLALNEIHH
-1431 VAGHEQL
+1431 IAGHELL

-1453 AFMGVQELA
+1453 AFGGAQELA
-1462 ITEFVTR
+1462 ITDFANR
-1469 EYNHYPL
+1469 EHNHYPL
-1476 SVMALP
+1476 TVMALP
-1482 GHELGIRVEYDTDKF
+1482 GHQLGLHVEYDSAIYDEDTIGGLMDRF
-1497 GLDDIQAVFE
+1497 QRVLESMIADPSRPLAAVDVLAGGEHDRLDD
-1507 RFERVLVSMVSDA
+1507 
-1520 DQRLSSLDVLQTDE
+1520 
-1534 HKQLDGWGNRKVLVR
+1534 WGNRSVLMNQ
-1549 GPEPVLSIP
+1549 PEKVLSIP
-1558 EAFAEQVDRA
+1558 EVFGQHVKRA
-1568 PEAVALTFEGRS
+1568 PEAVALRFEGRS
-1580 TTYGELDEAANRL
+1580 TTYGELDEAADRL
-1593 ANLLSVYGAA
+1593 ANLLAIYGAA
-1603 PGESVALLMPRS
+1603 PGESVALFMPRS
-1615 DEAII
+1615 DEAIV

-1632 LPIDPSVPD
+1632 LPMDPAAPD
-1641 TRLEFMLSDAV
+1641 TRIEFMLADAAPV
-1652 PIAAVTTAELRARFD
+1652 AVVTTADLRARLD
-1667 GSGVSVVQFD
+1667 GWSVPVVEFD
-1677 DAEDDPTGAIYGH
+1677 DAEDDPTGAIFGH
-1690 TPLLT
+1690 APLLT
-1695 PAPDDI
+1695 PAADDI

-1712 VPKGVAIAHSN
+1712 VPKGVAITHGN
-1723 VTQALKFP
+1723 LTQTLKFP
-1731 LTHMPTGPGEVWTQA
+1731 LAGLPMGPDEVWAHT
-1746 GSLVFDITVWEIF
+1746 GSLIFDITVWEIW
-1759 GALLHGGRLVIIP
+1759 GALLHGGRLVIVP
-1772 DSVVRSPDDFRD
+1772 DSVVRAPDELHA
-1784 LLIREKVT
+1784 LLVAEKVSA
-1792 VLFQTPSAVGMLSPE
+1792 VFQTPSAAGLLSPE
-1807 GLNNLTLVV
+1807 GLENTTLAVG
-1816 AGEACPT
+1816 GEACPT
-1823 EVVDRWA
+1823 ELVDRWTA
-1830 PGRVMINGYG
+1830 NGRTMINAYG
-1840 PTETTIYATFGE
+1840 PTESTIYATSAE
-1852 LIAGSGV
+1852 LTSGTSV
-1859 VPIGVPVPDAA
+1859 VPIGSTVPGAA
-1870 LFVLDRWMRPVP
+1870 LFVLDTWLRPVP
-1882 PGVVGELYVAG
+1882 EGVVGELYVAG
-1893 LGVGIGYVKRQ
+1893 RGVGVGYVNR
-1904 ALTAARFVACPFG
+1904 AGLTASRFIACPFG

-1926 GDLVRWGVS
+1926 GDLVRLGAT
-1935 ESSVG
+1935 G
-1940 QLEYLGRADEQVKI
+1940 HLEYLGRADEQVKI

-1966 ALADVDGV
+1966 ALAELDGV
-1974 EQAAVI
+1974 DQAVMVV
-1980 AREDRPGD
+1980 REDRPGD
-1988 KRLVGYFIGTG
+1988 KRLVGYVTESNAGTIDS
-1999 EPAELRAALAK
+1999 AELRSALAK
-2010 RLPPYMVPA
+2010 KLPTYMVPA
-2019 ALVRLEALPLTVNG
+2019 AVVTLDALPLTVNG
-2033 KLDKRAL
+2033 KLDRKAL
-2040 PAPEYDDA
+2040 PVPEYEA
-2048 ARYRAPANAVEEAV
+2048 TAHYRDPATATEETV
-2062 AGIYAQVLGVE
+2062 VGIFAQVLGIE

-2085 GDSISAMRVV
+2085 GDSISAMRAV

-2100 SFDAQ
+2100 ALDTE
-2105 LAVRTLFEAPSVR
+2105 LAVRMMFESPTAHGLGVHLDTMRASGTSGPSY
-2118 SLSGYLDGAA
+2118 S
-2128 GAPANGP
+2128 
-2135 TYASVHGPG
+2135 SVHGPG

-2151 DLTLDKFIDEATLQK
+2151 DLTLDKFFDTATLSP
-2166 APTLP
+2166 APAAPSLG
-2171 RAEAT
+2171 AGV
-2176 ARTVLLT
+2176 RTVLLT

-2194 LQWLRELEQV
+2194 LQWLQELERV
-2204 DGTLICLVRAKSDEE
+2204 DGTLICLVRAASDEE
-2219 ARRRLDKTFDSGDPE
+2219 ARRRLDKTFDSGDAD
-2234 LIRVYEALAAD
+2234 LLRHYESLAAN
-2245 RLQVIAGDKAEPSLG
+2245 RLHVIAGDKAEPSMG

-2265 WQRLADTVDLI
+2265 WQRLAETVDVI
-2276 VDSAALVNS
+2276 VDSAAMVNS

-2308 TTKLKP
+2308 TSKLKP
-2314 YTYISTADVGREIE
+2314 YTYVSTADVGREIE
-2328 KSVFREDADIR
+2328 KSVFLEDADIR
-2339 VISATRPSDGSYANG
+2339 IISATRPSDGSYANG
-2354 YGNSKWAGEVLLR
+2354 YANSKWAGEVLLR
-2367 EAHEQVGLPVKVFR
+2367 EAHDQFGLPVAVFR
-2381 SGMIMVD
+2381 SGMIMVG
-2388 TSYAGQVNASD
+2388 TSHAGQLNASD
-2399 TVARMVLSVVATGV
+2399 TVSRMVLSILATGV
-2413 APYSVYQL
+2413 APHSVYEL

-2444 TALGGGAAGSFDGS
+2444 TTLGGWS
-2458 ADFETYHVMNPHD
+2458 ADSSDGPAGFETYHVMNPHD

-2491 RIDDFGEWVRQFE
+2491 RVENFDEWVSRFE
-2504 ARLHAL
+2504 AGLLAL
-2510 PDHQR
+2510 PERQR
-2515 QGSVLQMLKILQD
+2515 QGSVLQMLRILQQ
-2528 HGWDGQPPEPVR
+2528 HGWDGKPPEPST
-2540 GPMAPADRFHAAVRK
+2540 GPMAPADRFHAAVRQ
-2555 AKIGSDHDIPQV
+2555 AKIGAGQDIPQV
-2567 SAPIIAKYASDLQL
+2567 SAPIIAKYATDLQL
-2581 HGLL
+2581 LGYL

>member
-1 MSADPTRTLL
+1 
-11 SMDLLDDDDHDR
+11 
-23 LDEWGNRAVLTEPAA
+23 
-38 EPVSIPVVFAVQV
+38 
-51 ERAPETVALVCRDRS
+51 
-66 WTYRELDQITNRIAH
+66 
-81 LLAGNGAGP
+81 
-90 GEVVGLLVP
+90 
-99 RSGEAIIGLLAILKT
+99 
-114 GAAYLP
+114 
-120 IDPAHPDE
+120 
-128 RIKFMVSDAGPVAVL
+128 
-143 TTADLGSRFEG
+143 
-154 LDVSVIEIDDP
+154 
-165 LIDGQPS
+165 
-172 SALPTPE
+172 
-179 PDDLAYMTYTSGT
+179 
-192 TGVPKAVAVTHHNVT
+192 
-207 QLVDAVRADL
+207 
-217 PARPGEVWSQWH
+217 
-229 SLVFDV
+229 
-235 SVWEIW
+235 
-241 GALLHGGRLV
+241 
-251 VVPESVA
+251 
-258 SSPDDLHELLISEKV
+258 
-273 SVLCQTPSAAG
+273 
-284 MLSPER
+284 
-290 LESTT
+290 
-295 LIVAGEACPPEL
+295 
-307 VDRWATSGRT
+307 
-317 MINAYGPTEA
+317 
-327 TIYAAMSG
+327 
-335 PLTPGSGVAP
+335 
-345 IGSPVPGAALFVL
+345 
-358 DKWLRPAPE
+358 
-367 GVVGELYVAGNGVA
+367 
-381 PGYAHRS
+381 
-388 GLTASR
+388 
-394 FLACPFGGP
+394 
-403 GSRMYR
+403 MYR

-447 LSRLDGVEQAVVIAR
+447 LARLDGVEQAVVIAR

-484 RNALA
+484 RSALA

-592 VEQTVSGVAAVASLS
+592 VEQTVSAVAAVASLS
-607 DGRAGIVDDGIGPV
+607 DGGAGIVDDGIGPV
-621 LATPIIHWLQGV
+621 LATPIIHWLQSV

-690 TGTVDARAC
+690 AGTVDARAC

-770 IQLPAG
+770 VQLPAG

-802 WREVTAVPAAL
+802 WREVAAVPAAL

-868 LDSNTTSIGIGVEGH
+868 LDSNTTSIAIGVEGH
-883 GRQEELGRVAGLDID
+883 GRQEELGTVAGQDID

-927 SPDLGPIIKSA
+927 SADLGPIIKSA

-1120 AGALEGDEAGI
+1120 AGALEDDGAGI

-1166 ARFCTQFGD
+1166 ARFCRQFGD

-1228 IRTEGNQ
+1228 IRTEANQ

-1276 FVSWLTDQDLDAART
+1276 FVSWLADQDLDAART

-1305 VAPPAPPAPPGAR
+1305 VAPPAPPGAR

-1904 ALTAARFVACPFG
+1904 ALTASRFVACPFG

-1935 ESSVG
+1935 ESSAG

-1988 KRLVGYFIGTG
+1988 KRLVGYFIGAG

-2171 RAEAT
+2171 RADAT

-2245 RLQVIAGDKAEPSLG
+2245 RLQVVAGDKAEPSLG

-2328 KSVFREDADIR
+2328 KSVFLEDADIR

-2555 AKIGSDHDIPQV
+2555 AKIGSGHDIPQV

>member
-154 LDVSVIEIDDP
+154 LDVGVIEIDDP

-172 SALPTPE
+172 SALPAPE

-447 LSRLDGVEQAVVIAR
+447 LARLDGVEQAVVIAR

-484 RNALA
+484 RSALA

-592 VEQTVSGVAAVASLS
+592 VEQTVSAVAAVASLS
-607 DGRAGIVDDGIGPV
+607 DGGAGIVDDGIGPV
-621 LATPIIHWLQGV
+621 LATPIIHWLQSV

-690 TGTVDARAC
+690 AGTVDARAC

-770 IQLPAG
+770 VQLPAG

-802 WREVTAVPAAL
+802 WREVAAVPAAL

-868 LDSNTTSIGIGVEGH
+868 LDSNTTSIAIGVEGH
-883 GRQEELGRVAGLDID
+883 GRQEELGTVAGQDID

-927 SPDLGPIIKSA
+927 SADLGPIIKSA

-1120 AGALEGDEAGI
+1120 AGALEDDGAGI

-1228 IRTEGNQ
+1228 IRTEANQ

-1276 FVSWLTDQDLDAART
+1276 FVSWLADQDLDAART

-1305 VAPPAPPAPPGAR
+1305 VAPPAPPGAR

-1904 ALTAARFVACPFG
+1904 ALTASRFVACPFG

-1935 ESSVG
+1935 ESSAG

-1988 KRLVGYFIGTG
+1988 KRLVGYFIGAG

-2171 RAEAT
+2171 RADAT

-2245 RLQVIAGDKAEPSLG
+2245 RLQVVAGDKAEPSLG

-2328 KSVFREDADIR
+2328 KSVFLEDADIR

-2555 AKIGSDHDIPQV
+2555 AKIGSGHDIPQV

>member
-154 LDVSVIEIDDP
+154 LDVGVIEIDDP

-172 SALPTPE
+172 SALPAPE

-447 LSRLDGVEQAVVIAR
+447 LARLDGVEQAVVIAR

-484 RNALA
+484 RSALA

-592 VEQTVSGVAAVASLS
+592 VEQTVSAVAAVASLS
-607 DGRAGIVDDGIGPV
+607 DGGAGIVDDGIGPV
-621 LATPIIHWLQGV
+621 LATPIIHWLQSV

-690 TGTVDARAC
+690 AGTVDARAC

-770 IQLPAG
+770 VQLPAG

-802 WREVTAVPAAL
+802 WREVAAVPAAL

-868 LDSNTTSIGIGVEGH
+868 LDSNTTSIAIGVEGH
-883 GRQEELGRVAGLDID
+883 GRQEELGTVAGQDID

-927 SPDLGPIIKSA
+927 SADLGPIIKSA

-1120 AGALEGDEAGI
+1120 AGALEDDGAGI

-1166 ARFCTQFGD
+1166 ARFCRQFGD

-1228 IRTEGNQ
+1228 IRTEANQ

-1276 FVSWLTDQDLDAART
+1276 FVSWLADQDLDAART

-1305 VAPPAPPAPPGAR
+1305 VAPPAPPGAR

-1772 DSVVRSPDDFRD
+1772 DSWC
-1784 LLIREKVT
+1784 
-1792 VLFQTPSAVGMLSPE
+1792 A
-1807 GLNNLTLVV
+1807 
-1816 AGEACPT
+1816 
-1823 EVVDRWA
+1823 
-1830 PGRVMINGYG
+1830 
-1840 PTETTIYATFGE
+1840 
-1852 LIAGSGV
+1852 
-1859 VPIGVPVPDAA
+1859 
-1870 LFVLDRWMRPVP
+1870 RPM
-1882 PGVVGELYVAG
+1882 
-1893 LGVGIGYVKRQ
+1893 
-1904 ALTAARFVACPFG
+1904 T
-1917 EPGTRMYRT
+1917 
-1926 GDLVRWGVS
+1926 
-1935 ESSVG
+1935 SV
-1940 QLEYLGRADEQVKI
+1940 
-1954 RGFRIELGEIQA
+1954 
-1966 ALADVDGV
+1966 
-1974 EQAAVI
+1974 
-1980 AREDRPGD
+1980 
-1988 KRLVGYFIGTG
+1988 
-1999 EPAELRAALAK
+1999 
-2010 RLPPYMVPA
+2010 
-2019 ALVRLEALPLTVNG
+2019 
-2033 KLDKRAL
+2033 
-2040 PAPEYDDA
+2040 
-2048 ARYRAPANAVEEAV
+2048 
-2062 AGIYAQVLGVE
+2062 
-2073 RVGTDDSFFDLG
+2073 
-2085 GDSISAMRVV
+2085 
-2095 AAINT
+2095 
-2100 SFDAQ
+2100 
-2105 LAVRTLFEAPSVR
+2105 
-2118 SLSGYLDGAA
+2118 
-2128 GAPANGP
+2128 
-2135 TYASVHGPG
+2135 
-2144 ATEVRAS
+2144 
-2151 DLTLDKFIDEATLQK
+2151 
-2166 APTLP
+2166 
-2171 RAEAT
+2171 
-2176 ARTVLLT
+2176 
-2183 GATGFLGRYLV
+2183 
-2194 LQWLRELEQV
+2194 
-2204 DGTLICLVRAKSDEE
+2204 IC
-2219 ARRRLDKTFDSGDPE
+2219 
-2234 LIRVYEALAAD
+2234 
-2245 RLQVIAGDKAEPSLG
+2245 
-2260 LDQDT
+2260 
-2265 WQRLADTVDLI
+2265 
-2276 VDSAALVNS
+2276 
-2285 VLPYSELFGPNVVG
+2285 
-2299 TAELIRFAL
+2299 
-2308 TTKLKP
+2308 
-2314 YTYISTADVGREIE
+2314 
-2328 KSVFREDADIR
+2328 
-2339 VISATRPSDGSYANG
+2339 
-2354 YGNSKWAGEVLLR
+2354 
-2367 EAHEQVGLPVKVFR
+2367 
-2381 SGMIMVD
+2381 
-2388 TSYAGQVNASD
+2388 
-2399 TVARMVLSVVATGV
+2399 
-2413 APYSVYQL
+2413 
-2421 DADGNRQRA
+2421 
-2430 HFDGLPVEFVAEAI
+2430 
-2444 TALGGGAAGSFDGS
+2444 
-2458 ADFETYHVMNPHD
+2458 
-2471 DGIGIDEYVD
+2471 
-2481 WLIEAGHPIE
+2481 
-2491 RIDDFGEWVRQFE
+2491 
-2504 ARLHAL
+2504 
-2510 PDHQR
+2510 
-2515 QGSVLQMLKILQD
+2515 
-2528 HGWDGQPPEPVR
+2528 
-2540 GPMAPADRFHAAVRK
+2540 
-2555 AKIGSDHDIPQV
+2555 
-2567 SAPIIAKYASDLQL
+2567 
-2581 HGLL
+2581 

>member
-537 PVEKI
+537 PVEKV

-770 IQLPAG
+770 VQLPAG

-1182 DPVIAW
+1182 DPVIA
-1188 RYLDLRGD
+1188 
-1196 DLTPDEEIQHLCAA
+1196 
-1210 ERAAV
+1210 
-1215 CDLADRPT
+1215 
-1223 LRAAL
+1223 
-1228 IRTEGNQ
+1228 
-1235 HRFVLT
+1235 
-1241 FHHVVIDGWS
+1241 
-1251 LPILLQEIFASYFGH
+1251 
-1266 RLPAPSSYRS
+1266 
-1276 FVSWLTDQDLDAART
+1276 
-1291 AWGKVLEGFDTPTL
+1291 
-1305 VAPPAPPAPPGAR
+1305 
-1318 GVESYRVSAETTQAL
+1318 
-1333 GDLARSQHTT
+1333 
-1343 VSTVLQAA
+1343 
-1351 WAQLLMVLTGQDDV
+1351 
-1365 AFGTAVSGRP
+1365 
-1375 AELAGSDSIV
+1375 
-1385 GLLINTV
+1385 
-1392 PVRARATASTTI
+1392 
-1404 AELLGQ
+1404 
-1410 LQSAHN
+1410 
-1416 DTIEHEHLALNEIHH
+1416 
-1431 VAGHEQL
+1431 
-1438 FDTLFLYESYPIDTS
+1438 
-1453 AFMGVQELA
+1453 
-1462 ITEFVTR
+1462 
-1469 EYNHYPL
+1469 
-1476 SVMALP
+1476 
-1482 GHELGIRVEYDTDKF
+1482 
-1497 GLDDIQAVFE
+1497 
-1507 RFERVLVSMVSDA
+1507 
-1520 DQRLSSLDVLQTDE
+1520 
-1534 HKQLDGWGNRKVLVR
+1534 
-1549 GPEPVLSIP
+1549 
-1558 EAFAEQVDRA
+1558 
-1568 PEAVALTFEGRS
+1568 
-1580 TTYGELDEAANRL
+1580 
-1593 ANLLSVYGAA
+1593 
-1603 PGESVALLMPRS
+1603 
-1615 DEAII
+1615 
-1620 AILAILKTGASY
+1620 
-1632 LPIDPSVPD
+1632 
-1641 TRLEFMLSDAV
+1641 
-1652 PIAAVTTAELRARFD
+1652 
-1667 GSGVSVVQFD
+1667 
-1677 DAEDDPTGAIYGH
+1677 
-1690 TPLLT
+1690 
-1695 PAPDDI
+1695 
-1701 AYTIYTSGTTG
+1701 
-1712 VPKGVAIAHSN
+1712 
-1723 VTQALKFP
+1723 
-1731 LTHMPTGPGEVWTQA
+1731 
-1746 GSLVFDITVWEIF
+1746 
-1759 GALLHGGRLVIIP
+1759 
-1772 DSVVRSPDDFRD
+1772 
-1784 LLIREKVT
+1784 
-1792 VLFQTPSAVGMLSPE
+1792 
-1807 GLNNLTLVV
+1807 
-1816 AGEACPT
+1816 
-1823 EVVDRWA
+1823 
-1830 PGRVMINGYG
+1830 
-1840 PTETTIYATFGE
+1840 
-1852 LIAGSGV
+1852 
-1859 VPIGVPVPDAA
+1859 
-1870 LFVLDRWMRPVP
+1870 
-1882 PGVVGELYVAG
+1882 
-1893 LGVGIGYVKRQ
+1893 
-1904 ALTAARFVACPFG
+1904 
-1917 EPGTRMYRT
+1917 
-1926 GDLVRWGVS
+1926 
-1935 ESSVG
+1935 VG

>member
-1 MSADPTRTLL
+1 
-11 SMDLLDDDDHDR
+11 
-23 LDEWGNRAVLTEPAA
+23 
-38 EPVSIPVVFAVQV
+38 
-51 ERAPETVALVCRDRS
+51 
-66 WTYRELDQITNRIAH
+66 
-81 LLAGNGAGP
+81 
-90 GEVVGLLVP
+90 
-99 RSGEAIIGLLAILKT
+99 
-114 GAAYLP
+114 
-120 IDPAHPDE
+120 
-128 RIKFMVSDAGPVAVL
+128 
-143 TTADLGSRFEG
+143 
-154 LDVSVIEIDDP
+154 
-165 LIDGQPS
+165 
-172 SALPTPE
+172 
-179 PDDLAYMTYTSGT
+179 
-192 TGVPKAVAVTHHNVT
+192 
-207 QLVDAVRADL
+207 
-217 PARPGEVWSQWH
+217 
-229 SLVFDV
+229 
-235 SVWEIW
+235 
-241 GALLHGGRLV
+241 
-251 VVPESVA
+251 
-258 SSPDDLHELLISEKV
+258 
-273 SVLCQTPSAAG
+273 
-284 MLSPER
+284 
-290 LESTT
+290 
-295 LIVAGEACPPEL
+295 
-307 VDRWATSGRT
+307 
-317 MINAYGPTEA
+317 
-327 TIYAAMSG
+327 
-335 PLTPGSGVAP
+335 
-345 IGSPVPGAALFVL
+345 
-358 DKWLRPAPE
+358 
-367 GVVGELYVAGNGVA
+367 
-381 PGYAHRS
+381 
-388 GLTASR
+388 
-394 FLACPFGGP
+394 
-403 GSRMYR
+403 
-409 TGDLVQWGEDGQL
+409 
-422 QYLGRADE
+422 
-430 QVKIRGYRI
+430 
-439 ELGEIQAA
+439 
-447 LSRLDGVEQAVVIAR
+447 
-462 EDRPGDKRLVGYI
+462 

-484 RNALA
+484 RSALA

-592 VEQTVSGVAAVASLS
+592 VEQTVSAVAAVASLS
-607 DGRAGIVDDGIGPV
+607 DGGAGIVDDGIGPV
-621 LATPIIHWLQGV
+621 LATPIIHWLQSV

-690 TGTVDARAC
+690 AGTVDARAC

-770 IQLPAG
+770 VQLPAG

-802 WREVTAVPAAL
+802 WREVAAVPAAL

-868 LDSNTTSIGIGVEGH
+868 LDSNTTSIAIGVEGH
-883 GRQEELGRVAGLDID
+883 GRQEELGTVAGQDID

-927 SPDLGPIIKSA
+927 SADLGPIIKSA

-1120 AGALEGDEAGI
+1120 AGALEDDGAGI

-1166 ARFCTQFGD
+1166 ARFCRQFGD

-1228 IRTEGNQ
+1228 IRTEANQ

-1276 FVSWLTDQDLDAART
+1276 FVSWLADQDLDAART

-1305 VAPPAPPAPPGAR
+1305 VAPPAPPGAR

-1904 ALTAARFVACPFG
+1904 ALTASRFVACPFG

-1935 ESSVG
+1935 ESSAG

-1988 KRLVGYFIGTG
+1988 KRLVGYFIGAG

-2171 RAEAT
+2171 RADAT

-2245 RLQVIAGDKAEPSLG
+2245 RLQVVAGDKAEPSLG

-2328 KSVFREDADIR
+2328 KSVFLEDADIR

-2555 AKIGSDHDIPQV
+2555 AKIGSGHDIPQV